1 MNWWGFVVKSKTGRV
16 IFHDYGYET
25 EEEAEIFGRVFIKHW
40 CEGDEDLIV
49 NQRWSEIDEDPN
61 EFVDEEDDDD

>member
-25 EEEAEIFGRVFIKHW
+25 EQEAIDNGRAFIDVW
-40 CEGDEDLIV
+40 AEDAELVV
-49 NQRWSEIDEDPN
+49 NQRWSEIAEDPN
-61 EFVDEEDDDD
+61 EFVDEDD